1 MSTFRVNK
9 NKNYTVMSNTHL
21 RDMGLSLKAKGLL
34 SVMLSLPETWDYSIA
49 GLVAIC
55 KENET
60 AVKSALKELKESGY
74 LIITRIMPN
83 ETKSGRIEYIYD
95 IYEEPQK
102 QESQK
107 QEVEK
112 QEVENL
118 VVEIQAVEKQ
128 GQLNTNKESTD
139 KLNTDI
145 SNTDYISVEGKFREF
160 VDSYPKPVNEYEAY
174 RVWVSLNMNA
184 ELFAK
189 LMMGLADWKR
199 SEQWTKNNGQYITN
213 AVTFLRERRWEQRPP
228 QEQKARQKV
237 SNIDHH
243 VANYDSQAYRDKA
256 NSVENYQY
264 KKRNS

>member
-60 AVKSALKELKESGY
+60 AVKSALKELRDSRY
-74 LIITRIMPN
+74 LIITKVMPN

-102 QESQK
+102 QE
-107 QEVEK
+107 VEK
-112 QEVENL
+112 QGVENL
-118 VVEIQAVEKQ
+118 GVEFQGVENQ
-128 GQLNTNKESTD
+128 GQLNTNKEST
-139 KLNTDI
+139 KELNTDI
-145 SNTDYISVEGKFREF
+145 SNTDYIGAEGKFRDF
-160 VDSYPKPVNEYEAY
+160 VDAYPKGVNEYEAY

-184 ELFAK
+184 DLFAK

-228 QEQKARQKV
+228 QEQKVQQKV
-237 SNIDHH
+237 STIDHH
-243 VANYDSQAYRDKA
+243 VANYDSRAYRDRA
-256 NSVENYQY
+256 NSIENYQY
-264 KKRNS
+264 KKKS

>member
-102 QESQK
+102 QE
-107 QEVEK
+107 VEK

-174 RVWVSLNMNA
+174 RVWVSLSMNA
-184 ELFAK
+184 DLFAK

-213 AVTFLRERRWEQRPP
+213 AVTFLRERRWETRPP
-228 QEQKARQKV
+228 QEQKPVQQKKV
-237 SNIDHH
+237 STIDHH
-243 VANYDSQAYRDKA
+243 VANYDSQAYRNRA
-256 NSVENYQY
+256 NSAENYVY

>member
-102 QESQK
+102 QE
-107 QEVEK
+107 VEK

-189 LMMGLADWKR
+189 LMAGLSDWKR
-199 SEQWTKNNGQYITN
+199 SEQWAKNDGQYITN
-213 AVTFLRERRWEQRPP
+213 AITFLRERRWETRPP
-228 QEQKARQKV
+228 REQKPVQKKV
-237 SNIDHH
+237 STIDHH
-243 VANYDSQAYRDKA
+243 VANYDSQAYRARA
-256 NSVENYQY
+256 NSAENYVY
-264 KKRNS
+264 KKKS

>member
-74 LIITRIMPN
+74 LVITRIMPN

-102 QESQK
+102 QEPQ
-107 QEVEK
+107 K

-118 VVEIQAVEKQ
+118 VVEIQAVENQ
-128 GQLNTNKESTD
+128 GQLNTNKENT
-139 KLNTDI
+139 KELNTDI

-174 RVWVSLNMNA
+174 RVWVSLNMDA

-189 LMMGLADWKR
+189 LMAGLSDWKR

-213 AVTFLRERRWEQRPP
+213 AITFLRERRWETRPP
-228 QEQKARQKV
+228 QEQKVQQKV

-243 VANYDSQAYRDKA
+243 VANYDSQAYRDRA
-256 NSVENYQY
+256 NSIENYQY

>member
-34 SVMLSLPETWDYSIA
+34 SAMLSLPETWDYSIA

-60 AVKSALKELKESGY
+60 AVKSALKELKESRY
-74 LIITRIMPN
+74 LVITKVMPN
-83 ETKSGRIEYIYD
+83 QTASGRIEYIYD
-95 IYEEPQK
+95 IYEEP
-102 QESQK
+102 QK

-189 LMMGLADWKR
+189 LMAGLSDWKK

-213 AVTFLRERRWEQRPP
+213 AITFLRERRWETRPP
-228 QEQKARQKV
+228 QEQKPVQQKRV
-237 SNIDHH
+237 NTIDHH
-243 VANYDSQAYRDKA
+243 IANYDTNAYRGRA
-256 NSVENYQY
+256 NSAENYVY
-264 KKRNS
+264 RKKS

>member
-60 AVKSALKELKESGY
+60 AVKSALKELKESRY
-74 LIITRIMPN
+74 LVITKVMPN
-83 ETKSGRIEYIYD
+83 QTASGRIEYVYD

-102 QESQK
+102 QE
-107 QEVEK
+107 VEK
-112 QEVENL
+112 QGVENLGVEFQEVENR
-118 VVEIQAVEKQ
+118 

-139 KLNTDI
+139 KLSTDI

-160 VDSYPKPVNEYEAY
+160 VDNYPKPVNEYEAY

-184 ELFAK
+184 ELFAE
-189 LMMGLADWKR
+189 LMAGLNNWKI

-213 AVTFLRERRWEQRPP
+213 AVTFLREKRWKMRPP
-228 QEQKARQKV
+228 KKEQEQKKV
-237 SNIDHH
+237 NPIDHH
-243 VANYDSQAYRDKA
+243 VASYDSEAFMRKA
-256 NSVENYQY
+256 QEPLVY